1 MNNQKLALDVS
12 KIRPEALKRFY
23 DHILCQCLGAMQDQE
38 LYQEYLDYKK
48 KMSSDVST
56 EKKKIRKDEY

>member
-23 DHILCQCLGAMQDQE
+23 DHILCQCLGAMKDQE

-48 KMSSDVST
+48 KMSSAGTDD
-56 EKKKIRKDEY
+56 K